1 MNVIIEYALKSN
13 ASQFIHS
20 DKASFPLAQ
29 DFVDDI
35 NLMSASVP
43 EAQNLLSK
51 CTEACSLLGMSFRAG
66 KSCSVGIIKGKLM
79 NTVPFNVSEPS
90 SHTDQSIQSLEGF

>member
-20 DKASFPLAQ
+20 GKVSFLLARA
-29 DFVDDI
+29 FMDDI

-43 EAQNLLSK
+43 EAQDLLSK
-51 CTEACSLLGMSFRAG
+51 CIEALS
-66 KSCSVGIIKGKLM
+66 
-79 NTVPFNVSEPS
+79 
-90 SHTDQSIQSLEGF
+90 

>member
-20 DKASFPLAQ
+20 GKFSFLLARA
-29 DFVDDI
+29 FMDDI

-43 EAQNLLSK
+43 EAQDLLSK
-51 CTEACSLLGMSFRAG
+51 CIEALS
-66 KSCSVGIIKGKLM
+66 
-79 NTVPFNVSEPS
+79 
-90 SHTDQSIQSLEGF
+90 